1 MKKTITLITLLMV
14 ITMSTTVFAQDDA
27 KVPDYTQTA
36 RKDVPVADT
45 WNVSDIFASKEAWLA
60 AKEDFTKKISIIEK
74 MGSDWTSSPEKMLA
88 LMKLSDELGIT
99 GRQLYAYAS
108 LQSDMDMSNGE
119 FVQMKGEMRGLFV
132 QLGSKTA
139 FISSDIMA
147 LGKEKFDAYLK
158 AEPGLKEYAFGVY
171 DTLRMKAHILPTDQ
185 QVIASQTG
193 LFSGASSQAAS
204 VLNDMEMPAPE
215 VTLSDG
221 TKVALNYIN
230 YTRYRGAKNPRDRE
244 LVMRTFWAN
253 HAKFENT
260 LAVLLDAGIQKDFF
274 NANIRK
280 YQDCLEAR
288 LFPTNIDTKVYYN
301 LVDSVRNNLAPLH
314 RYLKVK
320 KNLLGLETYRY
331 DDVYASSVKA
341 VDKTYSWDEAVNM
354 VVDSL
359 EPMGEEY
366 LAPLKEAFAKRWIDR
381 YPNKG
386 KQTGAYSSGIYGV
399 HPFVKMNFTGDYDN
413 VSTLAHELGHAMH
426 SFFSSKTQPY
436 SASGYTTFL
445 AEMASTFNENMLMDY
460 LLKNET
466 DDMLKLYLIDNYL
479 ERCRATIY
487 RQTLFADFELAMH
500 KEVEAG
506 RSLTPAFLN
515 KTYLDLTRLYYGH
528 DKGICQ
534 VDEYIQNEWSSIPHF
549 YMNYYVHSYSTGIIA
564 SMALSE
570 MVAKGGEAERQ
581 KYITFLSAGGSD
593 YSLNILNRAGV
604 DMTTPAPYEAAF
616 KRFDY
621 FVGQMEE
628 IIARLKAAGK
638 L

>member
-14 ITMSTTVFAQDDA
+14 ITMFTTLHAQDGNS
-27 KVPDYTQTA
+27 VPDFTKTE
-36 RKDVPVADT
+36 RKEVPTEFT
-45 WNVSDIFASKEAWLA
+45 WNVADIFPNKEAWTA
-60 AKEDFTKKISIIEK
+60 AKEAFVKKMSKIEA
-74 MGSDWTSSPEKMLA
+74 MAPDWTSAPDKMLA
-88 LMKLSDELGIT
+88 LMKLMDELGIA
-99 GRQLYAYAS
+99 GRQLYSYAS

-119 FVQMKGEMRGLFV
+119 YVQMKGEMRGLFV
-132 QLGSKTA
+132 QLGSKAA
-139 FISSDIMA
+139 FINNDVME
-147 LGKEKFDAYLK
+147 LGKAKFDEYVK
-158 AEPGLKEYAFGVY
+158 AEPGLKVYAFGIY
-171 DTLRMKAHILPTDQ
+171 DTLRMKEHILPTDQ
-185 QVIASQTG
+185 QIIASQTG
-193 LFSGASSQAAS
+193 LFSGAASQAAG

-230 YTRYRGAKNPRDRE
+230 YTRYRGAKNPKDRE
-244 LVMRTFWAN
+244 LVMRTFWN
-253 HAKFENT
+253 HHAKFENT

-274 NANIRK
+274 NASIRK
-280 YQDCLEAR
+280 YKDCLEAR

-301 LVDSVRNNLAPLH
+301 LVDSVKANLAPLH
-314 RYLKVK
+314 RYLKIK
-320 KNLLGLETYRY
+320 KALLGLDTYRY

-341 VDKTYSWDEAVNM
+341 VDKTYTWDEAVKM

-359 EPMGEEY
+359 QPLGEEY
-366 LAPLKEAFAKRWIDR
+366 LAPLKKAFAERWVDR

-386 KQTGAYSSGIYGV
+386 KATGAYSSGIYGV
-399 HPFVKMNFTGDYDN
+399 HPYVKMNFTGDYDN

-426 SFFSSKTQPY
+426 SYFSSKTQPY
-436 SASGYTTFL
+436 NVSSYTTFL

-460 LLKNET
+460 LLANEN

-515 KTYLDLTRLYYGH
+515 KTYLHLTRLYYGH

-549 YMNYYVHSYSTGIIA
+549 FMNYYVHSYSTGIIA

-570 MVAKGGEAERQ
+570 MVAKGGEAERR

-593 YSLNILNRAGV
+593 YSLNILKRAGV

-621 FVGQMEE
+621 YVGQMEE
-628 IIARLKAAGK
+628 IIARLKKAGR

>member
-1 MKKTITLITLLMV
+1 MV
-14 ITMSTTVFAQDDA
+14 VTMFTTVYAQDDS
-27 KVPDYTQTA
+27 KVPDYTETA
-36 RKDVPVADT
+36 RKDVPAEDT
-45 WNVSDIFASKEAWLA
+45 WDVSDIFANKEAWN
-60 AKEDFTKKISIIEK
+60 AKKAEFIEK
-74 MGSDWTSSPEKMLA
+74 TGKIETMAPDWTSSPEKMLA
-88 LMKLSDELGIT
+88 LMQLSDELSIM

-108 LQSDMDMSNGE
+108 LQSDMDMSNAE
-119 FVQMKGEMRGLFV
+119 FTRMKGEMRGLFV
-132 QLGSKTA
+132 QLGTKTA
-139 FISSDIMA
+139 FVNNDIME
-147 LGKEKFDAYLK
+147 LGKEKFDEYLK
-158 AEPGLKEYAFGVY
+158 AEPKLKVYAFGVY

-185 QVIASQTG
+185 QIIASQTG
-193 LFSGASSQAAS
+193 LFSNSASQAAGI
-204 VLNDMEMPAPE
+204 LNDMEMPAPE

-230 YTRYRGAKNPRDRE
+230 YTRYRGAKNPKDRE
-244 LVMRTFWAN
+244 LVMRTFWN
-253 HAKFENT
+253 HHAKFENT

-274 NANIRK
+274 NAKIHK
-280 YQDCLEAR
+280 YEDCLEAR
-288 LFPTNIDTKVYYN
+288 LYPTNIDTKVYYN
-301 LVDSVRNNLAPLH
+301 LVDSVRKNLGPLH

-320 KNLLGLETYRY
+320 KDLLGLETYRY
-331 DDVYASSVKA
+331 DDVYASSVKS
-341 VDKTYSWDEAVNM
+341 VDKTYSWDEAVKM
-354 VVDSL
+354 VIDSL
-359 EPMGEEY
+359 EPMGPKY
-366 LAPLKEAFAKRWIDR
+366 LTPLKEAFENRWIDR

-386 KQTGAYSSGIYGV
+386 KATGAYSSGIYGV
-399 HPFVKMNFTGDYDN
+399 HPYVKMNFTGDYDN

-426 SFFSSKTQPY
+426 SYFSSKTQPY
-436 SASGYTTFL
+436 TVSGYTTFL

-460 LLKNET
+460 LLENET

-506 RSLTPAFLN
+506 RSLTPQFLN
-515 KTYLDLTRLYYGH
+515 KTYLELTRLYYGH

-570 MVAKGGEAERQ
+570 MVSKGGEESRDR
-581 KYITFLSAGGSD
+581 YLSFISAGGSD
-593 YSLNILNRAGV
+593 YSLNILKRAGV
-604 DMTTPAPYEAAF
+604 DMTTPVPYEAAF

-628 IIARLKAAGK
+628 IISRLKADGK